1 MIASYDNKHSLDKRV
16 KAIKRII
23 FIDNGYRLYYY

>member
-1 MIASYDNKHSLDKRV
+1 MIASYDNKHSLDKTL

-23 FIDNGYRLYYY
+23 FIDNGYRLYYH